1 MNRRH
6 EDSIEALLRTQFD
19 GPVPDDGFS
28 ERVMQALPPRRR
40 RIDWP
45 LRAGI
50 AAGVV
55 ACWLSLLSA
64 RVLHAGWSA
73 WTNHQLTA
81 PAIALLLVA
90 AGMSLLALWWS
101 VAEGD
106 EA

>member
-1 MNRRH
+1 MNPH
-6 EDSIEALLRTQFD
+6 DDAIDALLRAQFD

-55 ACWLSLLSA
+55 ACWLSLLSTP
-64 RVLHAGWSA
+64 VLHAGWSA
-73 WTNHQLTA
+73 WTNRQLTT
-81 PAIALLLVA
+81 PALALLLAV